1 MDKKVINN
9 IWATWQE
16 VVMNE
21 KKKLDPVD
29 KDELKGKYT
38 DRDDKDIDNDG
49 DADSSDQYLHKKRK
63 AISKAMKSEAKC
75 KECGMQDCK
84 CNHESVDLDANNA
97 EKALRHD
104 CATHVASESWGYGE
118 CIPGEHTLVEQEDG
132 SAIVTHYDVMFEHGI
147 EKNVPVSELNIIA
160 EKSHMHAS
168 KKKTGMSLKAQK
180 ACEET
185 EIEEKLETQRSKL
198 PNGQRPKG
206 PGWVLKK
213 SGEQSGKPHSEW
225 ERKFKRVESVNTLE
239 GYQTVAETHEE
250 IVDAYAQVRQQAVNA
265 MKSMWERKEPEADK
279 KAKPDPKGQPGDEID
294 NGLKGGGAQQ
304 MAKDL
309 DATGTDKTKIPKG
322 GDDEDGHRDVSKA
335 GRAVSKQAPARPG
348 DKR

>member
-9 IWATWQE
+9 IWTTWQE

-29 KDELKGKYT
+29 KDELKGKHT

-185 EIEEKLETQRSKL
+185 EIEE
-198 PNGQRPKG
+198 
-206 PGWVLKK
+206 
-213 SGEQSGKPHSEW
+213 
-225 ERKFKRVESVNTLE
+225 SVNTLE

-250 IVDAYAQVRQQAVNA
+250 IVDVYAQVRQQAVNA